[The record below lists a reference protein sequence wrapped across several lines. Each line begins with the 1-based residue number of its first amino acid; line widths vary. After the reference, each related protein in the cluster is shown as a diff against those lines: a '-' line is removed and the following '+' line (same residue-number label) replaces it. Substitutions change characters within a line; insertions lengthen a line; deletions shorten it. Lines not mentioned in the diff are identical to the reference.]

1 MLLHYDEFA
10 SPIGRILFASDGEA
24 ICALDFEDYLER
36 MKSLLGRRF
45 PRLVFQRHSDPQ
57 NLKDRLQSYFDGDVF
72 AMEPVRVNTAGS
84 AFQEEVWKTLRTIP
98 AAETWTYGQLANRIG
113 RPQAAR
119 AVGRANSL
127 NPVAIIVP
135 CHRVIGASSALTGYA
150 GGLERKRW
158 LLDHERAAVGR
169 HGSEPLAF
177 NDNLVAASSVGS
189 R

>member
-1 MLLHYDEFA
+1 MLLHYDEFT

-24 ICALDFEDYLER
+24 ICALDFEDYRER
-36 MKSLLGRRF
+36 MKRLLGRRF
-45 PRLVFQRHSDPQ
+45 SRLVFQRHSDPQ
-57 NLKDRLQSYFDGDVF
+57 NLKDRLQAYFDGDVL
-72 AMEPVRVNTAGS
+72 ATEVVRVNTAGS

-119 AVGRANSL
+119 AVGHANSL

-169 HGSEPLAF
+169 RGSASELNETRVLAKA
-177 NDNLVAASSVGS
+177 NSQ

>member
-24 ICALDFEDYLER
+24 ICALDFENYRER
-36 MKSLLGRRF
+36 MKHLLGRRF

-57 NLKDRLQSYFDGDVF
+57 NLKDRLQSYFDGDIF
-72 AMEPVRVNTAGS
+72 AMEVVPVNTGGS
-84 AFQEEVWKTLRTIP
+84 AFQEQVWKTLRTIP
-98 AAETWTYGQLANRIG
+98 AAETWTYGQLANGIG

-158 LLDHERAAVGR
+158 LLNHERAALAQNGAGR
-169 HGSEPLAF
+169 FVL
-177 NDNLVAASSVGS
+177 NDYVVAAKASS